1 MVLRPL
7 KRYPRLPQAAAGGR
21 EHGGPVPRIVDHVR
35 RREDIARL
43 VVSVV
48 QRAGAEHATVRHIA
62 KVGGFSSG
70 VLAHYFHDKD
80 ELIGFAFRW
89 VARETFREL
98 QNAVADAAPG
108 LARLRAALEF
118 MVPTSAATSF
128 TRVWLS
134 LWSGAVSN
142 PVLARVHRD
151 YYARWRRYLLRYL
164 DEAVRRGEIA
174 APAAR
179 RDAVD
184 LLTAAIDGLWLGA
197 TFEPGRYPPRRRRA
211 LVAQLLVA
219 VLGRPG
225 T

>member
-1 MVLRPL
+1 
-7 KRYPRLPQAAAGGR
+7 
-21 EHGGPVPRIVDHVR
+21 VPRIVDHVR

-43 VVSVV
+43 VVSVI
-48 QRAGAEHATVRHIA
+48 QRAGAERATVRHIA

-70 VLAHYFHDKD
+70 VLAHYFRDKD

-98 QNAVADAAPG
+98 EAAVADATPG
-108 LARLRAALEF
+108 LARLRGALEF
-118 MVPTSAATSF
+118 MLPATAAPSF
-128 TRVWLS
+128 TRVWLG
-134 LWSGAVSN
+134 LWGGAVSN
-142 PVLARVHRD
+142 QALARVHRA

-174 APAAR
+174 VPASR

-184 LLTAAIDGLWLGA
+184 LLTAAIDGLWLGT

-211 LVAQLLVA
+211 LVAQLLLT
-219 VLGRPG
+219 VLGHARS
-225 T
+225 